1 MNVVKKMPLP
11 EHEAKRLAA
20 LRRYGVLD
28 NLPEIAFD
36 ELTRLAAQICGA
48 PIALITLVDEGRQWF
63 KSRVGL
69 EVTETAREI
78 SFCTY
83 TILQDDLMVVED
95 AAGDGRFADNPM
107 VVSGPGDGFHP
118 AVARFRQHHA
128 EPQGA
133 RSGIER
139 SASFQ
144 LHG

>member
-28 NLPEIAFD
+28 TLPEIAFE
-36 ELTRLAAQICGA
+36 ELTLLTDHICGRT
-48 PIALITLVDEGRQWF
+48 IALITLVDERRQWF

-83 TILQDDLMVVED
+83 AILQDDLMVVED
-95 AAGDGRFADNPM
+95 AAVDRRFAKNPM
-107 VVSGPGDGFHP
+107 V
-118 AVARFRQHHA
+118 
-128 EPQGA
+128 
-133 RSGIER
+133 
-139 SASFQ
+139 ASRPCVR
-144 LHG
+144 